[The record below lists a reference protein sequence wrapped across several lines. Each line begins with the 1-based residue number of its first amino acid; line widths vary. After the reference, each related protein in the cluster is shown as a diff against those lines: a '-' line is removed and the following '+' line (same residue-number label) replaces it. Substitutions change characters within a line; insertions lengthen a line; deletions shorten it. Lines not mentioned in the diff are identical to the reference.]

1 MEKVLIKC
9 EGKDEVGLDELT
21 DLQGNFKILTEINFN
36 KLRNSLLKYG
46 FSFPFFVYKEKNIKY
61 VLDGHQ
67 RTNVLKKMRE
77 QGFEIP
83 EKFPCIYVEA
93 KNIKEARQKLLMLNS
108 QFGEITEDGLS
119 NFFTEY
125 ELDFHVLEEL
135 HFEGINMGLMGT
147 GHTTTDIEANIEKDE
162 EELTKAGNKKFVECP
177 TCGEKIEI

>member
-9 EGKDEVGLDELT
+9 EGKDEVLLEELT
-21 DLQGNFKILTEINFN
+21 DLQGSFKILTEKNFN

-46 FSFPFFVYKEKNIKY
+46 FSFPFFVYKEKGIKY

-67 RTNVLKKMRE
+67 RTNVLKKMKE
-77 QGFEIP
+77 QGFELP

-108 QFGEITEDGLS
+108 QFGEITEEGLS
-119 NFFTEY
+119 HFFTEY
-125 ELDFHVLEEL
+125 EIDFHVLDEL
-135 HFEGINMGLMGT
+135 HFESVNMGLFGT
-147 GHTTTDIEANIEKDE
+147 GHTTTDIETNIIKDE
-162 EELTKAGNKKFVECP
+162 EELIKEKNKKFIECP